1 MVKEYFLTILCKFEV
16 NSYNQFSLDSTI
28 KFLEIFQVF
37 FKKIL
42 KQEVYAVSK
51 EMLIDDLILSNTYNK
66 QISLLDHNIAALSN
80 LTLPQIR

>member
-16 NSYNQFSLDSTI
+16 NSYNQFSFDSTI

-37 FKKIL
+37 LKKIL

-51 EMLIDDLILSNTYNK
+51 EILIDDLILSNTYNK

-80 LTLPQIR
+80 LTLPQIW

>member
-16 NSYNQFSLDSTI
+16 NSYNQFSFDSTI

-37 FKKIL
+37 LKKIL

-51 EMLIDDLILSNTYNK
+51 EILIDDLILSNTYNK

>member
-66 QISLLDHNIAALSN
+66 QISLLDHNIATLSN

>member
-16 NSYNQFSLDSTI
+16 NSYNQFSFDSTI

-66 QISLLDHNIAALSN
+66 QISLLDHNIATLSN
-80 LTLPQIR
+80 LTLTQIR

>member
-16 NSYNQFSLDSTI
+16 NSYNQFSFDSTI

-66 QISLLDHNIAALSN
+66 QISLLDHNIATLSN